1 MSIYITGDLHGVTNA
16 HRLAVLDTIT
26 TENDYLII
34 VGDFG
39 IPSFKDMIGD
49 SEGIRVF
56 NKKHYTTL
64 FIDGNHENFFE
75 INSLPIKDWHG
86 GKVHKINHKIIHLM
100 RGQVFNIEGKTF
112 FTFGGAIS
120 VDKLIRIPGFTYFPE
135 EDCNT
140 QETNE
145 AMKNIDKLKGSGV
158 DYVITHTCST
168 EYLKKHN
175 DDIIYGQTVLEQ
187 YTGNVGKM
195 LDYVEENLAYK
206 HWYFGHFHR
215 DCKIDA
221 KHTLLSENILELET
235 NKFI

>member
-1 MSIYITGDLHGVTNA
+1 MSIYITGDLHGVSNV
-16 HRLAVLDTIT
+16 HRLDILDTIA
-26 TENDYLII
+26 TEYDYLIV

-56 NKKHYTTL
+56 NRKPYTTM

-75 INSLPIKDWHG
+75 LNSLPIKEWHG
-86 GKVHKINHKIIHLM
+86 GKVHKLSHKIIHLM
-100 RGQVFNIEGKTF
+100 RGQVFTIDEKTF
-112 FTFGGAIS
+112 FTFGGAKSI
-120 VDKLIRIPGFTYFPE
+120 DRILRIPGFSYFEE
-135 EDCNT
+135 EDCNI

-145 AMKNIDKLKGSGV
+145 AIDNIDKLKDSGV

-168 EYLKKHN
+168 NYLKEHN
-175 DDIIYGQTVLEQ
+175 DDIIYGQRVFEQ

-195 LDYVEENLAYK
+195 LDYVEENLKYK

-215 DCKIDA
+215 DCKIDD
-221 KHTLLSENILELET
+221 KHTLLSCNILDLQSK
-235 NKFI
+235 KFI